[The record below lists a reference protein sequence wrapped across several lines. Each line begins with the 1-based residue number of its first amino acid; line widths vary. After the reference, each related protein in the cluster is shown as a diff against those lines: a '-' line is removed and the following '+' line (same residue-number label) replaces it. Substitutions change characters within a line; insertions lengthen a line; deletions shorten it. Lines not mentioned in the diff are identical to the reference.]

1 MAEERIR
8 TEIQRAF
15 PELPVRDIAFLG
27 AGMDSDAYLV
37 NNACVFRF
45 PKRPEV
51 ARALSREIAML
62 PKLTG
67 RLPVAIPQF
76 DFIGRQTGNGLLF
89 AGYRLIRGEPL
100 TVECFDSLTLAD
112 QERVLASLAAFLQA
126 VHSFPITE
134 AAAIGL
140 EEISTREWVEERLVS
155 GKARVL
161 PLLAPRDREAL
172 VNLFADFFADTRNFA
187 NTPHLL
193 YADFAPEHILY
204 DADARDI
211 AGILDWGDLEIG
223 DPDFDLLYLRQDYGE
238 EFVRRLLGHFPHP
251 EPARLFEKL
260 RVFDACDH
268 VDMIVDALGNP
279 VEHDAVDESVT
290 ALGELLKWE

>member
-8 TEIQRAF
+8 TEIERAF
-15 PELPVRDIAFLG
+15 PELPVRGIAFLG
-27 AGMDSDAYLV
+27 WGIDSDAYLV
-37 NNACVFRF
+37 NDAWVFRF
-45 PKRPEV
+45 PNRLEV

-62 PKLTG
+62 PKLAG
-67 RLPVAIPQF
+67 RLPIAIPRF
-76 DFIGRQTGNGLLF
+76 DFIGRQTGNRLLF

-112 QERVLASLAAFLQA
+112 QERVLATLAAFLQA
-126 VHSFPITE
+126 VHRFQITE

-140 EEISTREWVEERLVS
+140 EEISTREWVEECLVS

-172 VNLFADFFADTRNFA
+172 VNLFADFLADTRNFA

-193 YADFAPEHILY
+193 YADFAPQHILY

-211 AGILDWGDLEIG
+211 AGIIDWGDLEIG

-290 ALGELLKWE
+290 ALGELLKRE